1 MIKPTQKQIKTWLS
15 MVATFG
21 CVITRSS
28 EVVLHHSVGRT
39 YVKDKV
45 QIGELFIL
53 PLGPIFH
60 DNGNHPLNVT
70 HHRKDFVEAFGM
82 ERDLFKNMVD
92 EMVDSGLKIPFD
104 DIYLNIIQ
112 KVRR

>member
-1 MIKPTQKQIKTWLS
+1 MIKPTQKQIKTWLD
-15 MVATFG
+15 MVADFG
-21 CVITRSS
+21 CVISGCS
-28 EVVLHHSVGRT
+28 QIVIHHSVGRT

-45 QIGELFIL
+45 RIGELFIL
-53 PLGPIFH
+53 PLEPIFH
-60 DNGNHPLNVT
+60 DNGDYPLNVT

-82 ERDLFKNMVD
+82 ETYLFQIMVNRMVD
-92 EMVDSGLKIPFD
+92 KGWVIPFD